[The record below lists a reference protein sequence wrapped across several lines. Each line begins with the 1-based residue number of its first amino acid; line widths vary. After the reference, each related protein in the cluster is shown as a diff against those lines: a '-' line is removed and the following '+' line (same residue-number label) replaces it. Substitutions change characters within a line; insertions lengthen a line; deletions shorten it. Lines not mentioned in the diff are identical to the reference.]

1 MNESTEHILKLGE
14 AANLQSNIFKANI
27 KVIFAGMV
35 SDSVYSI
42 VVRWSSGNNSLA
54 YNLYFT
60 DRQLEIMLPK
70 GKMTVINVGRDQLMF
85 KYQR

>member
-1 MNESTEHILKLGE
+1 MKETTEHILKLGE
-14 AANLQSNIFKANI
+14 AANIQSGVFQANI

-42 VVRWSSGNNSLA
+42 VVRWSAGNNSLA

-60 DRQLEIMLPK
+60 DRQREIILPK
-70 GKMTVINVGRDQLMF
+70 GKITVINVGRDQLIF
-85 KYQR
+85 KHGN